1 VRTTGSGGD
10 SHRSWDNLWVGLNAF
25 LSILILLV
33 FIAQL
38 ADTPPAAACKFNSMA
53 EPDFQPT
60 SQLHS
65 SHMKSGSEKYIVALD
80 KAGMLARGIV
90 GTPASNIRVT
100 WSAGAK
106 CEKLDL
112 DHWKPGRLQ
121 RRGEYHALAT
131 LSRDRQRLRITA

>member
-1 VRTTGSGGD
+1 
-10 SHRSWDNLWVGLNAF
+10 
-25 LSILILLV
+25 LILLV

-38 ADTPPAAACKFNSMA
+38 ANTPPAAACKFNSMA

-80 KAGMLARGIV
+80 KAGMLARGI
-90 GTPASNIRVT
+90 IRVT

-131 LSRDRQRLRITA
+131 LSRDLQRLRITA